1 MNWLVYCLIFVEIN
15 VVFIEW
21 IVEYID
27 IELEV
32 SVFYLK
38 KKIKVKK

>member
-38 KKIKVKK
+38 KK

>member
-32 SVFYLK
+32 SVLYLK
-38 KKIKVKK
+38 K